1 MKKKKKTGRG
11 RLWVVLMCGLMFLGG
26 FYFRKQITAKLAAYA
41 SKASAVLP
49 AARDTHPSDAASPK
63 RQTASSIKDKFTFF
77 PDEKSRYAWSVKYP
91 DGRVFKLGEE
101 FSSDCTP
108 ILKLAKRPET
118 IRFEFNEQQGCNSR
132 ARKPIQVDADSL
144 KDVNA
149 DGSPKLISA
158 IMTGGNVYGHTSFL
172 ISLTPKGP
180 KVIRHLD

>member
-1 MKKKKKTGRG
+1 MKKKKTGSG
-11 RLWVVLMCGLMFLGG
+11 RLWMALICILVLLGG
-26 FYFRKQITAKLAAYA
+26 FYFRKQITSKLAAYA
-41 SKASAVLP
+41 PKASSVLP
-49 AARDTHPSDAASPK
+49 TMSDRHLPVAASPK
-63 RQTASSIKDKFTFF
+63 RQTASSIKGKFTFL

-108 ILKLAKRPET
+108 TLKSGKRPET
-118 IRFEFNEQQGCNSR
+118 IRFEFSEQSSCNSG
-132 ARKPIQVDADSL
+132 ARKPIQLDVDSL

-149 DGSPKLISA
+149 DGSPKLVAA
-158 IMTGGNVYGHTSFL
+158 ILTGGNVYGHTTFL

>member
-1 MKKKKKTGRG
+1 MRKKTGRG
-11 RLWVVLMCGLMFLGG
+11 RLWIGLICVIILMGG
-26 FYFRKQITAKLAAYA
+26 FYFRKQITARLAAYA
-41 SKASAVLP
+41 PKASSVLP
-49 AARDTHPSDAASPK
+49 TAGDRNPSAAASPK
-63 RQTASSIKDKFTFF
+63 SPAVSSIKGKFTFF

-108 ILKLAKRPET
+108 TLKLAKRPET
-118 IRFEFNEQQGCNSR
+118 TRFEFNEQRGCNSR
-132 ARKPIQVDADSL
+132 SRRPIQVAADSL

-149 DGSPKLISA
+149 DGSPELVSA
-158 IMTGGNVYGHTSFL
+158 ILTGGNVYGHTSSL